1 MTDSKPPAVGPVEQ
15 SHALIEEARLARAQA
30 EEAVQ
35 RVQHRIERLASLS
48 EAQDRLWGDDDRRD
62 RELAPATRSP
72 G

>member
-1 MTDSKPPAVGPVEQ
+1 MDGWPIAPDGAEQ
-15 SHALIEEARLARAQA
+15 SHSLIEEARLARMQA

-48 EAQDRLWGDDDRRD
+48 EAQDRLWGDDDRRE
-62 RELAPATRSP
+62 REIAPATRKS

>member
-1 MTDSKPPAVGPVEQ
+1 MTDSKLPEVGLAEQ
-15 SHALIEEARLARAQA
+15 GHALIEEARLARAQA

-48 EAQDRLWGDDDRRD
+48 EAVDRLWGDGDRRE
-62 RELAPATRSP
+62 REFASTTCRS